1 MEHVRQNVLA
11 LCQDGEFGRKVEYT
25 IAIVVLSYANSL
37 ELYRRTLLLVKSQNR
52 LYYINDSK

>member
-25 IAIVVLSYANSL
+25 IATVVLSYANSL

-52 LYYINDSK
+52 LY